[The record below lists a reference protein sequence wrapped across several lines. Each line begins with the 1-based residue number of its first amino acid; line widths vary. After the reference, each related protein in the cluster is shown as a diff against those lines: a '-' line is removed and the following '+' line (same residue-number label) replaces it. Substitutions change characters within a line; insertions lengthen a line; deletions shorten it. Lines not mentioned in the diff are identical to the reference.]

1 MLKEKILE
9 YLVYKDQEY
18 SLFIKI
24 TTIHRFIKYLSYL
37 FINYLVKKQ
46 HKKNIIRFITK
57 NQEYV
62 WLLTQHLD
70 EYINIQMLML
80 DFFVR
85 YNLNKK
91 YIAYLT
97 DRIGINKDRTQLY
110 GTQWIEVN
118 SKLYLYPIYLIEWTT
133 LRGSELSKFNK
144 FRKEMNLPTIEE
156 EYSVFLK
163 NTGYFSSFD
172 IYNTMNLEFRTDK
185 NIRIIRDVS
194 DYNYFKKIKN

>member
-1 MLKEKILE
+1 MIKEKILN
-9 YLVYKDQEY
+9 YLVEKDQEY
-18 SLFIKI
+18 STFVKI
-24 TTIHRFIKYLSYL
+24 TKTHRFVKYLSYL

-46 HKKNIIRFITK
+46 HKKSVIKFIIN

-110 GTQWIEVN
+110 GTQWIELN
-118 SKLYLYPIYLIEWTT
+118 SKLYLYPIYLIEWSS

-156 EYSVFLK
+156 EYSIFLK

-185 NIRIIRDVS
+185 NIRVIRDVS